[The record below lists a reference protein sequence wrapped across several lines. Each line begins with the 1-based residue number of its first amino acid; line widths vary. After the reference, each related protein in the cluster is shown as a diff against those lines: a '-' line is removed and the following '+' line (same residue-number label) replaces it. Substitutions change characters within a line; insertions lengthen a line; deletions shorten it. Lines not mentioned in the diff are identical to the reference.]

1 MDPQKKWGSQGF
13 GSREEEY
20 AIAWLLHSKVSLDA
34 MLSQGQTCLSK
45 RDVNRCCGG
54 RSSEVR

>member
-34 MLSQGQTCLSK
+34 MLSQDRRVYQSVTLIG
-45 RDVNRCCGG
+45 VVVGVP
-54 RSSEVR
+54 VR